1 MIATNKRLAKTIVA
15 TLKEFKEESDDVSVF
30 ETVCLLELSDTIW
43 TGLKFTDYG
52 VKVAILVFGYKEAP
66 GYLEATTKPL

>member
-30 ETVCLLELSDTIW
+30 ETVCLLELSDTI
-43 TGLKFTDYG
+43 
-52 VKVAILVFGYKEAP
+52 
-66 GYLEATTKPL
+66 